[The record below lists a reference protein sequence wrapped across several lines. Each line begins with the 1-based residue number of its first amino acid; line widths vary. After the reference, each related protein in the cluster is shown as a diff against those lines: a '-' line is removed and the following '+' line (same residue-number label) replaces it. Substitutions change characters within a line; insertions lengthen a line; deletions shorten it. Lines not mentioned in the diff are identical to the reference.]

1 MAYRFKELICDVK
14 ADVWDDW
21 RQNFDKYVPI
31 FIRECKA
38 ATHWSNWPEDSLNKF
53 LSSDNDNPVSKIRTP
68 QGKFSQDE
76 IYAIK
81 EHWDEIIPILKAI
94 ADNQNS
100 LQLELYLQLERK
112 ICEYTNLKRWSAIHR
127 MIAGIQP
134 ELLTTIVNQT
144 HLKELCQNLESF
156 TDIHHRFFGNYYE
169 KSNQLMSLIKTET
182 PDLNCYDIP
191 TYAWQLHVILE
202 DAKKQYDKM
211 IEANKEIIELLRE
224 SGQIILTG
232 APGTGKTYKTA
243 ELALIIC
250 NAPED
255 SFYDREATMT
265 EYHRLIEAKRIFF
278 TTFHQSMDYED
289 FVEGYKPQWDEEAKV
304 MKYELRPGIFRTACK
319 EAEAH
324 SNDNFVLIIDE
335 INRGNISKI
344 FGELITLL
352 EFDKRLGAINATP
365 ATLTY
370 SKEEFYVP
378 KNIFIIGT
386 MNTSDRS
393 TGTIDYALRR
403 RFQFYPIHAEDKVL
417 DTIAN
422 DEVREES
429 HKRFNLVMDY
439 LKSESI
445 DSDFTDLMVGHSYFL
460 AESRDQLERK
470 WKYSVI
476 PLLEEYYKDGLTKIS
491 FDEWKNHR
499 HD

>member
-1 MAYRFKELICDVK
+1 MAYRFKELICDVQ
-14 ADVWDDW
+14 ADLWDNW
-21 RQNFDKYVPI
+21 RQHFGKYVPI
-31 FIRECKA
+31 FIRECQA
-38 ATHWSNWPEDSLNKF
+38 GTHWSNWPDDSLFKF
-53 LSSDNDNPVSKIRTP
+53 LSSDSDSPVSNIGMP

-76 IYAIK
+76 IDAIK
-81 EHWDEIIPILKAI
+81 KHWDEIIPILKAI
-94 ADNQNS
+94 AYNQNS
-100 LQLELYLQLERK
+100 LQLELYIKLERK
-112 ICEYTNLKRWSAIHR
+112 IGKYTNINRWSAIHR

-134 ELLTTIVNQT
+134 EILTTIVNQAD
-144 HLKELCQNLESF
+144 LIGLCRNLESF
-156 TDIHHRFFGNYYE
+156 TDIHHRFTGGYYE
-169 KSNQLMSLIKTET
+169 KSNQLMNLIKTET

-191 TYAWQLHVILE
+191 TYAWQLHEILKDE
-202 DAKKQYDKM
+202 KKQYDKM
-211 IEANKEIIELLRE
+211 IEANKEMIDLLRE

-255 SFYDREATMT
+255 SFYDREATMA
-265 EYHRLIEAKRIFF
+265 EYHRLIDAKRIFF

-289 FVEGYKPQWDEEAKV
+289 FVEGYKPQWDEDAKM
-304 MKYELRPGIFRTACK
+304 MKYELRPGIFRAACK
-319 EAEAH
+319 EADEH
-324 SNDNFVLIIDE
+324 PNENFVLIIDE

-352 EFDKRLGAINATP
+352 EFDKRGGAINALSV
-365 ATLTY
+365 TLTY
-370 SKEEFYVP
+370 SKKDFTVP
-378 KNIFIIGT
+378 KNLFIIGT

-403 RFQFYPIHAEDKVL
+403 RFQFYPIHADSKVL

-422 DEVREES
+422 DEVRVES
-429 HKRFNLVMDY
+429 YRRFNFVLNY

-460 AESRDQLERK
+460 AENKDQLDRK
-470 WKYSVI
+470 WKYSVL
-476 PLLEEYYKDGLTKIS
+476 PLLDEYYKDGLTKIS

-499 HD
+499 CD